1 MLTFTIMVGF
11 VALGLIAWACSD
23 SFPEEET
30 RPNKR
35 VGVYMPGASYPLGG
49 FKKPTIKNMVK
60 M

>member
-1 MLTFTIMVGF
+1 MLTFTIIVSFM
-11 VALGLIAWACSD
+11 AIGLIAWACSD
-23 SFPEEET
+23 SFPKEET

>member
-23 SFPEEET
+23 SFPKADT
-30 RPNKR
+30 RSNR
-35 VGVYMPGASYPLGG
+35 GVGVYMPGASYPLGG

-60 M
+60 I

>member
-1 MLTFTIMVGF
+1 MLTLSIITGSIAV
-11 VALGLIAWACSD
+11 GLIAWACSD
-23 SFPEEET
+23 SFPKADT
-30 RPNKR
+30 RSNKG